1 MCIRDRNNTVKN
13 IKNVTIDLK
22 DNNSIYIYNGEN
34 NIKIKSNQINSKKLT
49 DIVLSINFE
58 NKTKYSMP
66 EKVGD
71 ETIQV
76 PVPLEQIALNP
87 VFVPVSYT
95 HLDVYKRQ
103 ELIILD
109 IMLPKKSGFD
119 VLKEIRMEY
128 VMPVIM
134 LTAKDEE
141 NDKVTGLELGADDY
155 ITKPFSNKEL
165 IARVKANLRRVKLSK
180 VEEEMKSKIIA
191 VGNLTIDMNTYEVF
205 KDGEIIDLT
214 NREFD
219 LLKYLFQNSD
229 RVFNREH
236 LLKEVW
242 GYEFGDL
249 RTVDVTVRRL
259 REKIETED
267 EKYII
272 TKRGT
277 GYYFKSK

>member
-1 MCIRDRNNTVKN
+1 MVFIFEKHGIIFMIKVSVKRLLKSKGDNMNKILVVDDERPIAEIIKYNLQKEGFEVQTAYDGEEAIKTVHRMK
-13 IKNVTIDLK
+13 
-22 DNNSIYIYNGEN
+22 
-34 NIKIKSNQINSKKLT
+34 
-49 DIVLSINFE
+49 
-58 NKTKYSMP
+58 P
-66 EKVGD
+66 
-71 ETIQV
+71 
-76 PVPLEQIALNP
+76 
-87 VFVPVSYT
+87 
-95 HLDVYKRQ
+95 

-109 IMLPKKSGFD
+109 VMLPKKNGFD

-134 LTAKDEE
+134 LTAKEEE
-141 NDKVTGLELGADDY
+141 NDKITGLELGADDY

-165 IARVKANLRRVKLSK
+165 VARVRANLRRVKLSK
-180 VEEEMKSKIIA
+180 VDEEMKFKIIT

-205 KDGEIIDLT
+205 KNEEIIDLT

-267 EKYII
+267 DKYII

-277 GYYFKSK
+277 GYYFKSR